1 MHNHSFTPPRPPLSR
16 HARVQMQRRSIPEAA
31 VELLL
36 DFADCTPSWDGTRRY
51 RFTKRSWAA
60 AAAFLGPDVRLF
72 EKFRNAY
79 VVEASDG
86 TIITAAWLH

>member
-1 MHNHSFTPPRPPLSR
+1 MHDNNFTPPRPPLSR
-16 HARVQMQRRSIPEAA
+16 HAQVQMQRRSITEAA
-31 VELLL
+31 IELLL
-36 DFADCTPSWDGTRRY
+36 DFADCTPSWNGSQRY

-60 AAAFLGPDVRLF
+60 AAAFLGADAHLF

-79 VVEASDG
+79 VVEGSDG